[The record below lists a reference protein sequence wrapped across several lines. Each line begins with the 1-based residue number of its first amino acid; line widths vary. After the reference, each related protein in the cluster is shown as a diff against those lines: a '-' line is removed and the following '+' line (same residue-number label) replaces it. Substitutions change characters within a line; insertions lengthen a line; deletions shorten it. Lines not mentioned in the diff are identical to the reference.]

1 MKMGGK
7 TYNNMWKTHGE
18 TVREMIALH
27 FWLFFH
33 IFFGVCLLEHKCP
46 EMVWE
51 TNNNKHAGNTLDLEV
66 RTN

>member
-1 MKMGGK
+1 MGGK

-27 FWLFFH
+27 VWLFFH
-33 IFFGVCLLEHKCP
+33 MFLGMFTGTQMSKNGLG
-46 EMVWE
+46 
-51 TNNNKHAGNTLDLEV
+51 NKHAGNTLDLEV